1 MLNIVL
7 WLSQILMALLFG
19 LHGRTL
25 LFLPDPVPEPMGWV
39 HDVWGPFRIFI
50 GLAEVAAAV
59 ALLVPGIARRLRPE
73 GSIARFTILTPM
85 AAGGLAFVMV
95 SAFVFHALRGETANL
110 PFNLVLALLLLALGW
125 LRWKKAPL

>member
-7 WLSQILMALLFG
+7 WLFQILMALLFG
-19 LHGRTL
+19 MHGRTL

-59 ALLVPGIARRLRPE
+59 ALLAPGIARKLRPE
-73 GSIARFTILTPM
+73 GTIARFTILTPWPL
-85 AAGGLAFVMV
+85 GGWHL
-95 SAFVFHALRGETANL
+95 S
-110 PFNLVLALLLLALGW
+110 W
-125 LRWKKAPL
+125 SAPLSSMGCAGRSPTCLSTW